1 MARDALSGNQNIM
14 EMTKGKGKPQAGAR
28 AKPATAAPVKKP
40 ARKKPGPPP
49 FQPTPE
55 QRQLVMLAAA
65 IGMTHEQIG
74 RQVNFPDGIH
84 PETLRKHFADELA
97 QGPERIGLMVARNLV
112 AIASDKTHKAS
123 HIAAMFYLKA
133 RRGWRDGHGGPV
145 SAEVEVPGKGGD
157 APVKFTLKIGDREP
171 KAEDGVGDA

>member
-1 MARDALSGNQNIM
+1 
-14 EMTKGKGKPQAGAR
+14 MTQRQGKSAPKAA
-28 AKPATAAPVKKP
+28 AKAATAVPVKKP

-49 FQPTPE
+49 FEPTAE

-65 IGMTHEQIG
+65 IGMTHEQIAK
-74 RQVNFPDGIH
+74 QVNYPTGIH
-84 PETLRKHFADELA
+84 PETLRKHFPEELA
-97 QGPERIGLMVARNLV
+97 QGPERVGLMVARNLV

-157 APVKFTLKIGDREP
+157 APVRFTLKIGDRDP
-171 KAEDGVGDA
+171 KADESVA